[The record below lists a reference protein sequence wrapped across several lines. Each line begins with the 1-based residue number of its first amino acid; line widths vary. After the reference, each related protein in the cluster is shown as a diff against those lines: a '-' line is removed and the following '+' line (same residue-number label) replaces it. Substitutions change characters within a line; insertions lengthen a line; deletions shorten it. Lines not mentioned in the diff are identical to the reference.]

1 MNSPLTALIVD
12 DEPPA
17 RVLLASMLAC
27 HAEIQIVGMVGSV
40 AEARAFLQHEIPDV
54 VFLDMEMP
62 GAPGL
67 DLQYDLPPGTLTVFV
82 TAFAD
87 YALQAFDFGA
97 RGYLLKP
104 VDASR
109 LALVLERLWQPPVG
123 FAASDQAS
131 GEASGEAEIIECVVE
146 EGRIV
151 FISQERILWIEACQN
166 YTMLRLED
174 GGPLLMLARTMTEW
188 ERLLSRQGFERL
200 SRSVIINLRRVQ
212 MVTWE
217 SRDDT
222 VVDFLEST
230 HQLRL
235 GRTAALRLKAQLKKA
250 P

>member
-1 MNSPLTALIVD
+1 MNSLLKALIVD

-40 AEARAFLQHEIPDV
+40 AEARAFMQQEIPDL

-67 DLQYDLPPGTLTVFV
+67 DLQHDLPPGTLTIFV

-109 LALVLERLWQPPVG
+109 LALVLERLWQAPAG
-123 FAASDQAS
+123 AAEP
-131 GEASGEAEIIECVVE
+131 GETVEDIECFVE
-146 EGRIV
+146 EGRMV
-151 FISQERILWIEACQN
+151 LISHARILWIEACQN
-166 YTMLRLED
+166 YTMMRLVD
-174 GGPLLMLARTMTEW
+174 AGPLLMLARTMTEW
-188 ERLLSRQGFERL
+188 EHLLPKQGFERL

-212 MVTWE
+212 TVTWE
-217 SRDDT
+217 SRDET
-222 VVDFLEST
+222 LVDFLEST

-235 GRTAALRLKAQLKKA
+235 GRTAALRLKAQLKNS
-250 P
+250 PPS